1 MVSKYPVKIIF
12 LFAFLLAACSPESD
26 PVNNNNNT
34 NNSLC
39 NDEDG
44 DTICDVDEG
53 KDEQRDTDGDGTPDY
68 LDSDSDGDGISDAVE
83 AGDEDPA
90 TPPLDS
96 DSDDAPDYV
105 DPDSDN
111 NGVSD
116 NSEGTSDIDGDG
128 IPNYADLD
136 NDGDSIPDN
145 IEIGG
150 DPFNPRNSDDDQ
162 IPDYNDADSDND
174 TIGDKYE
181 GMQDSD
187 GDDIPNYR
195 DIDSDNDGVHDIYE
209 GGTGG
214 NINTA
219 PVDTD
224 EDSHP
229 DFLDADSDNDGLAD
243 GQEDINNNGYV
254 DGNESD
260 RTKADSDDDGVSDLI
275 EVAAGTDPQDA
286 SDNPQANGNF
296 VFIVPFEETPEP
308 EDDVLNFSTAFQK
321 LDLLFVEDVSGSMGA
336 EMTAVRDGLVDMLDA
351 VVCAPGEDPAL
362 TNCVPDVETGII
374 IFGDS
379 TNDYVLVKEIDNNN
393 AATQTQLPDDA
404 YGGGEMPIT
413 AMRAGINST
422 CSYDPTNR
430 VGRACFRQGALRL
443 MLLITDEDLDEDDM
457 YNSFQPAYDDLING
471 QVRVIL
477 DFGEG
482 TSTSQNNIYSALSNA
497 QSGGTHLVPTL
508 DLANIN
514 IDACNNLG
522 GNPFYNNRAILQ
534 GSDSNAGLALTCAVQ
549 AVGSYLPQD
558 VYSVITNDPANADAE
573 GNPVNA
579 PQEFIDYIEVYMP
592 SGDAQCPDGY
602 NSSDSSGNGYHDIFL
617 GILPGSPVCWK
628 IHVKENVSIEADVE
642 PQMFMA
648 TVMVYGEG
656 GALLDTRDVYFLIP
670 PDIEGPGVIE

>member
-1 MVSKYPVKIIF
+1 MVSRYPVKIIF
-12 LFAFLLAACSPESD
+12 LFSFLLAACSPESD
-26 PVNNNNNT
+26 PVNNTNNT
-34 NNSLC
+34 NSFC
-39 NDEDG
+39 SDQDG
-44 DTICDVDEG
+44 DTICDADEG

-83 AGDEDPA
+83 AGDDDPE
-90 TPPLDS
+90 TPPIDS
-96 DSDDAPDYV
+96 DSDSDPDYV
-105 DPDSDN
+105 DLDSDN
-111 NGVSD
+111 NGIPD
-116 NSEGTSDIDGDG
+116 KNEGTSDIDDDG

-136 NDGDSIPDN
+136 NDGDSIPDDV
-145 IEIGG
+145 EIGG
-150 DPFNPRNSDDDQ
+150 DPQDPRNSDDDQ

-181 GMQDSD
+181 GMQDTD
-187 GDDIPNYR
+187 GDGIPNYR

-214 NINTA
+214 NINTP

-224 EDSHP
+224 GDSHP

-254 DGNESD
+254 DGNETD
-260 RTKADSDDDGVSDLI
+260 RLKADTDDDGVSDLI

-308 EDDVLNFSTAFQK
+308 EEDVLNFSTAFQK
-321 LDLLFVEDVSGSMGA
+321 LDLLFVEDVSGSMSA
-336 EMTAVRDGLVDMLDA
+336 EMTSVRDGLVDMLDS
-351 VVCAPGEDPAL
+351 VVCAPGEDPAV
-362 TNCVPDVETGII
+362 TNCVPEVETGII
-374 IFGDS
+374 TFGDGS
-379 TNDYVLVKEIDNNN
+379 NDYVLVKEIDSDN
-393 AATQTQLPDDA
+393 ADTQAQLPDDGS
-404 YGGGEMPIT
+404 GGGEMPIT

-422 CSYDPTNR
+422 CSYDASR

-457 YNSFQPAYDDLING
+457 YNNFQPAYDDLING

-482 TSTSQNNIYSALSNA
+482 TSTSQNNIYSALSGA
-497 QSGGTHLVPTL
+497 QSGGTYLVPNL
-508 DLANIN
+508 DLASIN

-522 GNPFYNNRAILQ
+522 GNPFFNNRAILQ
-534 GSDSNAGLALTCAVQ
+534 GADSNAGLALTCAVQ

-558 VYSVITNDPANADAE
+558 VYSVITNDPANTDAD

-579 PQEFIDYIEVYMP
+579 PQEFIDYIEVHMP

-628 IHVKENVSIEADVE
+628 IHVKENVSIEAELE

-656 GALLDTRDVYFLIP
+656 GALLDTRDVYFLVP